1 MANGKLLGFLQK
13 PAIKGLIKSIPFVG
27 EMASNVLTETSN
39 SPAGEVDKDD
49 MIPTLIRMGVVIVLL
64 YLAMSG
70 RISFDDAQQAK
81 EFID

>member
-1 MANGKLLGFLQK
+1 MEKIIKFLQK
-13 PAIKGLIKSIPFVG
+13 PMIKGLIKSIPFVG

-39 SPAGEVDKDD
+39 SPAGKVDKED

-70 RISFDDAQQAK
+70 HISFEDATEAK
-81 EFID
+81 EFIQD